1 MLNLDWN
8 IVWTIV
14 NILVLFLLLKHFL
27 FKPITE
33 MMESRTAEIENNLK
47 DAEDQKQKASEL
59 TAQYE
64 EKLQGAHA
72 EAAQIVSEARQRGQ
86 REYDAILKTAG
97 QDAQKEQERARAD
110 MEREREEMLRG
121 VQENVTELVLLT
133 ASKLSQKELDEE
145 SDRKLVDSFLSEA
158 GGDERGEHWRHAM
171 RWHCLSS
178 SGTRRACKQPL
189 PFCRKSL
196 LCGRP

>member
-72 EAAQIVSEARQRGQ
+72 EAVQIVSEARQRGQ

-158 GGDERGEHWRHAM
+158 GGDER
-171 RWHCLSS
+171 
-178 SGTRRACKQPL
+178 
-189 PFCRKSL
+189 
-196 LCGRP
+196 

>member
-47 DAEDQKQKASEL
+47 DAEDQKQKASGL

-158 GGDERGEHWRHAM
+158 GGDER
-171 RWHCLSS
+171 
-178 SGTRRACKQPL
+178 
-189 PFCRKSL
+189 
-196 LCGRP
+196 

>member
-1 MLNLDWN
+1 MGLLNLDWSIIWN
-8 IVWTIV
+8 IV

-97 QDAQKEQERARAD
+97 QDARRSRSAPGRYGA
-110 MEREREEMLRG
+110 G
-121 VQENVTELVLLT
+121 
-133 ASKLSQKELDEE
+133 
-145 SDRKLVDSFLSEA
+145 A
-158 GGDERGEHWRHAM
+158 GGNAAGRAGKRH
-171 RWHCLSS
+171 
-178 SGTRRACKQPL
+178 RAGPAHGLQAFAK
-189 PFCRKSL
+189 
-196 LCGRP
+196 GIG

>member
-145 SDRKLVDSFLSEA
+145 SDRKLVDTFLSEA
-158 GGDERGEHWRHAM
+158 GGDER
-171 RWHCLSS
+171 
-178 SGTRRACKQPL
+178 
-189 PFCRKSL
+189 
-196 LCGRP
+196 

>member
-110 MEREREEMLRG
+110 MEREREEILRG

-145 SDRKLVDSFLSEA
+145 ADRKLVDSFLSEA
-158 GGDERGEHWRHAM
+158 GGDER
-171 RWHCLSS
+171 
-178 SGTRRACKQPL
+178 
-189 PFCRKSL
+189 
-196 LCGRP
+196 

>member
-86 REYDAILKTAG
+86 REYDAILKTVG

-158 GGDERGEHWRHAM
+158 GGDER
-171 RWHCLSS
+171 
-178 SGTRRACKQPL
+178 
-189 PFCRKSL
+189 
-196 LCGRP
+196 

>member
-64 EKLQGAHA
+64 EQLQGAHA

-158 GGDERGEHWRHAM
+158 GGDER
-171 RWHCLSS
+171 
-178 SGTRRACKQPL
+178 
-189 PFCRKSL
+189 
-196 LCGRP
+196 

>member
-59 TAQYE
+59 TAQYV

-97 QDAQKEQERARAD
+97 QDAQKEQERVRAD

-158 GGDERGEHWRHAM
+158 GGDER
-171 RWHCLSS
+171 
-178 SGTRRACKQPL
+178 
-189 PFCRKSL
+189 
-196 LCGRP
+196 

>member
-64 EKLQGAHA
+64 EKLRGAHA

-97 QDAQKEQERARAD
+97 QDAQKEQDRARAD

-158 GGDERGEHWRHAM
+158 GGDER
-171 RWHCLSS
+171 
-178 SGTRRACKQPL
+178 
-189 PFCRKSL
+189 
-196 LCGRP
+196 

>member
-110 MEREREEMLRG
+110 MEREREKMLRG

-158 GGDERGEHWRHAM
+158 GGDER
-171 RWHCLSS
+171 
-178 SGTRRACKQPL
+178 
-189 PFCRKSL
+189 
-196 LCGRP
+196 

>member
-1 MLNLDWN
+1 MLSLDWSIIWN
-8 IVWTIV
+8 IV

-47 DAEDQKQKASEL
+47 DAEEQKQKAQDL
-59 TAQYE
+59 TAQYQQ
-64 EKLQGAHA
+64 KLEGAKA
-72 EAAQIVSEARQRGQ
+72 EAAQIVSDARQQGQ
-86 REYDAILKTAG
+86 KEYDALLKTAA
-97 QDAQKEQERARAD
+97 QDARKEQERSRAD

-145 SDRKLVDSFLSEA
+145 SDRKLVDAFLSEA
-158 GGDERGEHWRHAM
+158 GD
-171 RWHCLSS
+171 
-178 SGTRRACKQPL
+178 
-189 PFCRKSL
+189 KS
-196 LCGRP
+196 

>member
-133 ASKLSQKELDEE
+133 ASKLSQKELYEE

-158 GGDERGEHWRHAM
+158 GGDER
-171 RWHCLSS
+171 
-178 SGTRRACKQPL
+178 
-189 PFCRKSL
+189 
-196 LCGRP
+196 

>member
-72 EAAQIVSEARQRGQ
+72 EAAQIVSEAKQRGQ
-86 REYDAILKTAG
+86 KEYDAILKSTA
-97 QDAQKEQERARAD
+97 QDAQKEQERSRAD
-110 MEREREEMLRG
+110 LEREREEMLRG

-158 GGDERGEHWRHAM
+158 GGDER
-171 RWHCLSS
+171 
-178 SGTRRACKQPL
+178 
-189 PFCRKSL
+189 
-196 LCGRP
+196 

>member
-158 GGDERGEHWRHAM
+158 TGDTLCA
-171 RWHCLSS
+171 
-178 SGTRRACKQPL
+178 GTV
-189 PFCRKSL
+189 
-196 LCGRP
+196 

>member
-1 MLNLDWN
+1 MLSLDWSIIWN
-8 IVWTIV
+8 IV

-47 DAEDQKQKASEL
+47 DAEEQKQKAQDL
-59 TAQYE
+59 TAQYQQ
-64 EKLQGAHA
+64 KLEGAKA
-72 EAAQIVSEARQRGQ
+72 EATQIVSDARQQGQ
-86 REYDAILKTAG
+86 KEYDALLKTAA
-97 QDAQKEQERARAD
+97 QDARKEQERSRAD

-145 SDRKLVDSFLSEA
+145 SDRKLVDAFLSEA
-158 GGDERGEHWRHAM
+158 GD
-171 RWHCLSS
+171 
-178 SGTRRACKQPL
+178 
-189 PFCRKSL
+189 KS
-196 LCGRP
+196 

>member
-145 SDRKLVDSFLSEA
+145 SDRKLVDSFLLEA
-158 GGDERGEHWRHAM
+158 GGDER
-171 RWHCLSS
+171 
-178 SGTRRACKQPL
+178 
-189 PFCRKSL
+189 
-196 LCGRP
+196 

>member
-121 VQENVTELVLLT
+121 VQENVTEMVLLT

-158 GGDERGEHWRHAM
+158 GGDER
-171 RWHCLSS
+171 
-178 SGTRRACKQPL
+178 
-189 PFCRKSL
+189 
-196 LCGRP
+196 

>member
-1 MLNLDWN
+1 MLNLDGN

-158 GGDERGEHWRHAM
+158 GGDER
-171 RWHCLSS
+171 
-178 SGTRRACKQPL
+178 
-189 PFCRKSL
+189 
-196 LCGRP
+196 

>member
-14 NILVLFLLLKHFL
+14 NLLILFLLLKHFL
-27 FKPITE
+27 FKPITK

-47 DAEDQKQKASEL
+47 DAEDQKQKAAEL

-72 EAAQIVSEARQRGQ
+72 EAAQIVSEAKQRGQ
-86 REYDAILKTAG
+86 KEYDAILKSAA
-97 QDAQKEQERARAD
+97 QDAQKEQERSRAD
-110 MEREREEMLRG
+110 LEREREEMLRG

-133 ASKLSQKELDEE
+133 VSKLSQKELDQE
-145 SDRKLVDSFLSEA
+145 SDRKLVDAFLAE
-158 GGDERGEHWRHAM
+158 GEE
-171 RWHCLSS
+171 
-178 SGTRRACKQPL
+178 QP
-189 PFCRKSL
+189 
-196 LCGRP
+196 

>member
-86 REYDAILKTAG
+86 REYEAILKTAG

-158 GGDERGEHWRHAM
+158 GGDER
-171 RWHCLSS
+171 
-178 SGTRRACKQPL
+178 
-189 PFCRKSL
+189 
-196 LCGRP
+196 

>member
-121 VQENVTELVLLT
+121 VQENVAELVLLT

-158 GGDERGEHWRHAM
+158 GGDER
-171 RWHCLSS
+171 
-178 SGTRRACKQPL
+178 
-189 PFCRKSL
+189 
-196 LCGRP
+196 

>member
-64 EKLQGAHA
+64 EKLQHA
-72 EAAQIVSEARQRGQ
+72 PGTAVSP
-86 REYDAILKTAG
+86 
-97 QDAQKEQERARAD
+97 AQKEQERARAD

-158 GGDERGEHWRHAM
+158 GGDER
-171 RWHCLSS
+171 
-178 SGTRRACKQPL
+178 
-189 PFCRKSL
+189 
-196 LCGRP
+196 

>member
-64 EKLQGAHA
+64 EKLRGAHA

-133 ASKLSQKELDEE
+133 ASELSQKELDEE

-158 GGDERGEHWRHAM
+158 GGDER
-171 RWHCLSS
+171 
-178 SGTRRACKQPL
+178 
-189 PFCRKSL
+189 
-196 LCGRP
+196 

>member
-33 MMESRTAEIENNLK
+33 MMESRTAEIKNNLK

-72 EAAQIVSEARQRGQ
+72 EAPR
-86 REYDAILKTAG
+86 LF
-97 QDAQKEQERARAD
+97 
-110 MEREREEMLRG
+110 LRPG
-121 VQENVTELVLLT
+121 SA
-133 ASKLSQKELDEE
+133 AS
-145 SDRKLVDSFLSEA
+145 
-158 GGDERGEHWRHAM
+158 GNM
-171 RWHCLSS
+171 
-178 SGTRRACKQPL
+178 T
-189 PFCRKSL
+189 PF
-196 LCGRP
+196 

>member
-133 ASKLSQKELDEE
+133 ASKLSQKELDQE
-145 SDRKLVDSFLSEA
+145 SDRKLVDAFLSET
-158 GGDERGEHWRHAM
+158 GDK
-171 RWHCLSS
+171 L
-178 SGTRRACKQPL
+178 
-189 PFCRKSL
+189 
-196 LCGRP
+196 

>member
-1 MLNLDWN
+1 M
-8 IVWTIV
+8 
-14 NILVLFLLLKHFL
+14 
-27 FKPITE
+27 
-33 MMESRTAEIENNLK
+33 K

-158 GGDERGEHWRHAM
+158 GGDER
-171 RWHCLSS
+171 
-178 SGTRRACKQPL
+178 
-189 PFCRKSL
+189 
-196 LCGRP
+196 

>member
-64 EKLQGAHA
+64 EKLRGAHA

-158 GGDERGEHWRHAM
+158 GD
-171 RWHCLSS
+171 
-178 SGTRRACKQPL
+178 KP
-189 PFCRKSL
+189 
-196 LCGRP
+196 

>member
-1 MLNLDWN
+1 MLSLDWSIIWN
-8 IVWTIV
+8 IV

-47 DAEDQKQKASEL
+47 DAEEQKQKAQDL
-59 TAQYE
+59 TAQYQQ
-64 EKLQGAHA
+64 KLEGAKA
-72 EAAQIVSEARQRGQ
+72 EAAQIVSDARQQGQ
-86 REYDAILKTAG
+86 KEYDALLKTAA
-97 QDAQKEQERARAD
+97 QDAQKEQERSRAD

-145 SDRKLVDSFLSEA
+145 SDRKLVDAFLSEA
-158 GGDERGEHWRHAM
+158 GD
-171 RWHCLSS
+171 
-178 SGTRRACKQPL
+178 
-189 PFCRKSL
+189 KS
-196 LCGRP
+196 